1 MKLSTWEWYN
11 LADSSVINSWISR
24 RHVAMQQT
32 TQQAQSH
39 VTECIVHSNCG
50 RIRIQVPIWD
60 TI

>member
-1 MKLSTWEWYN
+1 M
-11 LADSSVINSWISR
+11 DSR